1 MESCAARC
9 VAPRTTSNISYC
21 SDLGVGDC
29 GAVTAV
35 YYRRRLEAV
44 KSSPP
49 TRFHAVSR
57 TRIIRGRRRIPRNC
71 ICKATISLLFVP
83 LFSALLIAP
92 LFYPGLIKNC
102 LVKLYFFA
110 LRKCE

>member
-1 MESCAARC
+1 MESCASRC

-35 YYRRRLEAV
+35 YYGRRLEAV

-57 TRIIRGRRRIPRNC
+57 TRIIRGRRIPRNC
-71 ICKATISLLFVP
+71 ICKAIISLLFVRVS

-92 LFYPGLIKNC
+92 
-102 LVKLYFFA
+102 YFILA
-110 LRKCE
+110 